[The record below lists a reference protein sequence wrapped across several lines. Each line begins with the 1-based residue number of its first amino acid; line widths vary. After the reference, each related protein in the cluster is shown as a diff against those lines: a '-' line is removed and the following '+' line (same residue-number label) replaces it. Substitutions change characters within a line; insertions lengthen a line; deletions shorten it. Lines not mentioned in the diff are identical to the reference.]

1 MISYANKKLPGRS
14 ESMFAGA
21 GVILILLAII
31 CVLAAYFVIK
41 TDRKLWIVI
50 GVICLLL
57 ILFEA
62 AVLWIMRQ

>member
-1 MISYANKKLPGRS
+1 
-14 ESMFAGA
+14 MFAGA
-21 GVILILLAII
+21 GVILIPLAII

-57 ILFEA
+57 ILLEA
-62 AVLWIMRQ
+62 AVLMIMRQ